1 MHISFDTMGGRGA
14 IQKEGYALQKL
25 MDKYFRLTGSHT
37 TARKEILAGTVSFF
51 TIVYIIAV
59 NSSIM
64 ADAGIPVEA
73 GIIAT
78 ILTSFVGCLL
88 MGFGANA
95 PIMLVPGMGIN
106 ALFSYTLVQGMG
118 LTWQEALAAVF
129 VSGMLFALVAFTSL
143 ATKIAQAIPE
153 SLKEAITVG
162 IGLFLAFIGLQKG
175 GIVVASP
182 TTFVALGDFSS
193 APVLLTLATLLITVF
208 LFIRNVPG
216 NFLIGILLGTS
227 LAALFGQIDIERM
240 GHVGFSSS
248 EYRSVFGAMSFDNV
262 ASAAFWIA
270 SFSMA
275 LVVVFENIG
284 LIHSHLRMADK
295 SESFDRAMRTTSLSV
310 IACGLFGTSPTVAT
324 VESAAGIATGGKTGF
339 TAVVTGMLFL
349 LSFFFI
355 PVIRLIP
362 DSAIAPVLI
371 IIGGLMIQ
379 SVRNIDFQDFSE
391 GFPAFLVIA
400 LIPLTYSIVDGIAF
414 GFIVYPLLKLALGR
428 GKEIALPLYLI
439 AGLFLLNFVFHAI
452 GT

>member
-1 MHISFDTMGGRGA
+1 M
-14 IQKEGYALQKL
+14 QKL

-143 ATKIAQAIPE
+143 TTKIAQAIPE

-324 VESAAGIATGGKTGF
+324 VESAAGIATGGKTGL

>member
-1 MHISFDTMGGRGA
+1 M
-14 IQKEGYALQKL
+14 QKL
-25 MDKYFRLTGSHT
+25 LDKYFRLTGSRT
-37 TARKEILAGTVSFF
+37 TVRKEILAGTVSFF

-64 ADAGIPVEA
+64 SDAGIPVEA

-78 ILTSFVGCLL
+78 ILTSFVGCFL

-95 PIMLVPGMGIN
+95 PIVLVPGMGIN

-129 VSGMLFALVAFTSL
+129 VSGLLLAIISFTSL
-143 ATKIAQAIPE
+143 AAKIAQAIPV

-175 GIVVASP
+175 GIVVASQ

-193 APVLLTLATLLITVF
+193 ASVLLTLVTLLITVF
-208 LFIRNVPG
+208 LFARNVPG
-216 NFLIGILLGTS
+216 NFLISILLGTA
-227 LAALFGQIDIERM
+227 LAALFGQIDSKKV
-240 GHVGFSSS
+240 GHVGFSSG
-248 EYRSVFGAMSFDNV
+248 EYRSVFGAMSLDNV

-270 SFSMA
+270 SFSLA

-284 LIHSHLRMADK
+284 LIHSQLRMADK
-295 SESFDRAMRTTSLSV
+295 SEAFDRAMRTTSLSV
-310 IACGLFGTSPTVAT
+310 IASGFFGTSPTVAT
-324 VESAAGIATGGKTGF
+324 VESAAGIAAGGKTGL
-339 TAVVTGMLFL
+339 TAIVTGLLFL

-414 GFIVYPLLKLALGR
+414 GFIIYPLLKLALGK
-428 GKEIALPLYLI
+428 GKEVTVLFYLI
-439 AGLFLLNFVFHAI
+439 AGLFLLNFIFHAI

>member
-1 MHISFDTMGGRGA
+1 MGGRGA

-78 ILTSFVGCLL
+78 ILTSLVGCLL

-143 ATKIAQAIPE
+143 ATRVAQAIPE

-193 APVLLTLATLLITVF
+193 VPVLLTLATLLITVF

-227 LAALFGQIDIERM
+227 LAALFGQIDIEGM

-324 VESAAGIATGGKTGF
+324 VESAAGIATGGKTGL

-379 SVRNIDFQDFSE
+379 SVQNIDFQDFSE

-414 GFIVYPLLKLALGR
+414 GFIVYPLLKLVLGR